1 MSQDTF
7 IYTLPQWIIFS
18 AVAVIV
24 YGWVEKK
31 KIFRV
36 LGAVLLLVLGVFA
49 AWSIYAGY
57 FAAHEFFTPQEIAST
72 EMNER
77 TLNEIPFQARLL
89 PAYWSFILS
98 ATFALP
104 AIYFDWKN
112 KKPGRLFIVLAGLV
126 SLFGFFVIVGEL
138 NAL

>member
-1 MSQDTF
+1 MNHDTF

-18 AVAVIV
+18 AIAAIV

-31 KIFRV
+31 KVFRV
-36 LGAVLLLVLGVFA
+36 LGSVLLLVLGVFA
-49 AWSIYAGY
+49 AWFIYSGY
-57 FAAHEFFTPQEIAST
+57 FAAHEFFTPPKTASEEI
-72 EMNER
+72 NEKI
-77 TLNEIPFQARLL
+77 LNEMPFQARLL

-98 ATFALP
+98 AAFALP

-112 KKPGRLFIVLAGLV
+112 KKPGRLFIVLAGVV